1 MKCNPSE
8 FIKILM
14 NSEGETTV
22 FPGPEDDRFPWA
34 AQVAVAVAVAVSVA
48 VLVVVAVAVAV
59 SSNVVRPKKGAE
71 RTTR

>member
-34 AQVAVAVAVAVSVA
+34 SQVAVSVA
-48 VLVVVAVAVAV
+48 VAGGVRAVAVVSAV
-59 SSNVVRPKKGAE
+59 AGR
-71 RTTR
+71 